1 MRFLLMFVID
11 AGLIGLYLYS
21 KLSPIK
27 DKLDAKHRGWYDTAD
42 KIFGWAA
49 RPLAKSFKPYKLGE
63 GVYMDMGQFV
73 LFAIMIAATIVLLVG
88 R

>member
-1 MRFLLMFVID
+1 MFIVD
-11 AGLIGLYLYS
+11 AGLLGLYLYS

-27 DKLDAKHRGWYDTAD
+27 DKLDAKHRGWYDIAD
-42 KIFGWAA
+42 NIFGWAA
-49 RPLAKSFKPYKLGE
+49 RPLAKSLKPYKLGE

-73 LFAIMIAATIVLLVG
+73 LFAILVASTLFLLVG